1 MTTTRSLPT
10 AIGGTDGIV
19 RGLTAAGV
27 LMSADVHLAL
37 YFGGFGT
44 VPTIGTLFLVNAVA
58 GLVIGAGILVWRH
71 WLAAFFAFGFNAVT
85 LAAFYLSVAV
95 GLFGFRETA
104 GGTQQVIA
112 EVAEIVGLVGAAIL
126 LGLHWQ
132 RSRAL
137 VRA

>member
-1 MTTTRSLPT
+1 MTTTTT
-10 AIGGTDGIV
+10 ADGIV

-27 LMSADVHLAL
+27 LLSADVHLAL
-37 YFGGFGT
+37 YFGGFGS

-58 GLVIGAGILVWRH
+58 GLVIGAGMLVWRH
-71 WLAAFFAFGFNAVT
+71 WLAAFFALGFNAAT
-85 LAAFYLSVAV
+85 LAGFYLSVAV

-104 GGTQQVIA
+104 TGTQQLIA

-126 LGLHWQ
+126 LWMHWQ